1 MNRVVKYLSVLFL
14 ILFGGLT
21 VFLTSSV
28 LFDLFGIR
36 EKEGNYVEFIV
47 WINLIS
53 GLLFLWSAY
62 SFWREKKETTAL
74 LLGNLALLIVG
85 MIGLYCHIKSGGLY
99 KMETVKGMLFRIVAT
114 TILALVS
121 YFLVKRKPKV

>member
-36 EKEGNYVEFIV
+36 EKEGNFVEFIV

-62 SFWREKKETTAL
+62 SFWREKKEKRTFEKRRNSDFFLGFQLAAL
-74 LLGNLALLIVG
+74 YL
-85 MIGLYCHIKSGGLY
+85 
-99 KMETVKGMLFRIVAT
+99 
-114 TILALVS
+114 
-121 YFLVKRKPKV
+121 

>member
-21 VFLTSSV
+21 VFLPSSV

-36 EKEGNYVEFIV
+36 EKEGNFVEFIV

>member
-36 EKEGNYVEFIV
+36 EKEGNFVEFIV

-85 MIGLYCHIKSGGLY
+85 MIGLYCHIKSGDLY

>member
-36 EKEGNYVEFIV
+36 EKEGNFVEFIV

-85 MIGLYCHIKSGGLY
+85 MIRLYCHIKSGGLY